1 MLAMLLFMYKITNIT
16 LHKIATC
23 YDVVSTV
30 IYPWVQCTY
39 RDEVCTI
46 HVQDVCRIVKDRDI
60 RITIMNSFKILEH
73 ASYSSQRLKIKHVC
87 EHVYLRTLIQ
97 VRERVRTCDVVLMIA
112 EYTSLLVVLLISASA
127 MSLVIVWGR
136 KKLSSGDSPST
147 CKTVIKILSN
157 IQHI

>member
-1 MLAMLLFMYKITNIT
+1 MLLFMYKITNIT

-30 IYPWVQCTY
+30 IYQ
-39 RDEVCTI
+39 
-46 HVQDVCRIVKDRDI
+46 
-60 RITIMNSFKILEH
+60 
-73 ASYSSQRLKIKHVC
+73 AVC